1 MDDADDRGGDGD
13 GDGEDLRLSFLY
25 PNSRSTASAAVM
37 LWTPSST
44 TLAGC

>member
-25 PNSRSTASAAVM
+25 IQ
-37 LWTPSST
+37 TPDQPPPRP
-44 TLAGC
+44 LFYVPH